1 MLSGS
6 TVSTALALVLG
17 LRHGLDAD
25 HLSAIDG
32 LTRWNLARDRRIA
45 RFCGA
50 LFSAGHGAVIL
61 SAALILAGFVH
72 HWNPP
77 GWLAPLGAAVS
88 ATVLIVL
95 STLNFKTA
103 FSTQTA
109 EPVGIRSRMCGRL
122 LQTTSGWQVALVGG
136 LFALSFDAISLAAL
150 FAATAAPASGAFG
163 AAVLAAV
170 FAIGMIAVDTVNG
183 MWVHR
188 LLQRSDAASQSAG
201 RLMTLS
207 VAGVGVVVGVTVC
220 ISTLYEPLEQWLTG
234 HELAA
239 SGLVVGAILLSYLVT
254 LLQHFANLI
263 ERQ

>member
-1 MLSGS
+1 LINGS
-6 TVSTALALVLG
+6 AVSTALALVLG

-25 HLSAIDG
+25 HLCAIDG
-32 LTRWNLARDRRIA
+32 LTRWNLMRERGCA

-61 SAALILAGFVH
+61 TAALLLAGLVH

-95 STLNFKTA
+95 STLNFRTA
-103 FSTQTA
+103 FSRRVG
-109 EPVGIRSRMCGRL
+109 PVGIRSRICGRL

-136 LFALSFDAISLAAL
+136 LFALSFDAFSLAAL
-150 FAATAAPASGAFG
+150 FAATATPASGALG
-163 AAVLAAV
+163 AGLLAAT
-170 FAIGMIAVDTVNG
+170 FAAGMIAVDAVNG
-183 MWVHR
+183 LWVYR
-188 LLQRSDAASQSAG
+188 LLQRSDEAGQSAG

-220 ISTLYEPLEQWLTG
+220 VSTLYEPLEQWLTG

-239 SGLVVGAILLSYLVT
+239 SSAVVGTILLSYLAT
-254 LLQHFANLI
+254 LLSRSAAV
-263 ERQ
+263 RS